1 MPPITP
7 NLDSVTTIAK
17 DGSRQMLHPADVRGP
32 FAHWRRLT
40 ALVLI
45 LVYIALPWIP
55 INGHPAVFFDTANL
69 RFHFLGIT
77 FATQDLWLGFFVVTG
92 LAFSLYYLSAF
103 FGRVWCGWTC
113 PYTVFLEHIFRRV
126 ERLIEGDAVQR
137 RKLDSAPWTSRK
149 IRLRLLKHSIYLLLS
164 TLIAHIF
171 ISYFISLRT
180 LYQWMQGPPTQH
192 LLAFGIMLFLTGAI
206 YFSFSWFREQFCII
220 LCPYGR
226 LQSALTD
233 DHTVVIGYDKI
244 RGEPRGK
251 STPDAPAGDCVNCL
265 RCVQVCPTG
274 IDIRNGLQ
282 MECIGCTACVDA
294 CNDVMIR
301 LKRPTGLVRFDSM
314 VGLQGGKTRYLR
326 PRTLLYTV
334 FFAIGIIVF
343 AFGFSTIKPLRI
355 SSTRMTG
362 APYFLTENLI
372 RNQFQVRI
380 INKRNIHV
388 DYQITLPPDAPAG
401 LQISGTNDPV
411 TVAPGAESIRI
422 LVLTLPKQNYQDGP
436 IKTLIHVTELLPKG
450 ATATRAVEFL
460 GPDPRIQ
467 NDDYLN
473 PQNYLK

>member
-1 MPPITP
+1 MALHTP

-17 DGSRQMLHPADVRGP
+17 DGSRPMLHPADVRG
-32 FAHWRRLT
+32 FYTRWRRLV

-45 LVYIALPWIP
+45 LIYIALPWIP
-55 INGHPAVFFDTANL
+55 INGHPAVFFDVRNL
-69 RFHFLGIT
+69 RFHFLGLT
-77 FATQDLWLGFFVVTG
+77 FATQDLWLGFFVITG

-113 PYTVFLEHIFRRV
+113 PYTVFLEHIFRRI
-126 ERLIEGDAVQR
+126 ERLVDGDAVQR
-137 RKLDSAPWTSRK
+137 RELDRSPWTARK
-149 IRLRLLKHSIYLLLS
+149 YRLRIIKHGLYLFLS
-164 TLIAHIF
+164 TVIAHIF
-171 ISYFISLRT
+171 ISYFISLQT

-251 STPDAPAGDCVNCL
+251 ATATTPAGDCINCL

-294 CNDVMIR
+294 CNEVMIR

-326 PRTLLYTV
+326 PRTLLYTA
-334 FFAIGIIVF
+334 FFLLGVIVF
-343 AFGFSTIKPLRI
+343 LIGFSTVKPMQI

-362 APYFLTENLI
+362 APYFLSETDI

-380 INKRNIHV
+380 INKRNLAV
-388 DYQITLPPDAPAG
+388 DYQISLPKDAPEGLKLAG
-401 LQISGTNDPV
+401 LDDR
-411 TVAPGAESIRI
+411 IRI
-422 LVLTLPKQNYQDGP
+422 PPLGETMRLVVLTLPKENYQTGAF
-436 IKTLIHVTELLPKG
+436 KTQIVVTELLPNG
-450 ATATRAVEFL
+450 STVARPIEFL
-460 GPDPRIQ
+460 GPDLRLQ